1 MNAMMFDLRAALLKK
16 EERESARLMDFAF
29 RLRARTWRLV
39 AEALGADA
47 DEVARLTA
55 QLDEDK
61 LAQHFAEAYPE
72 RAADL
77 PELQRSCA
85 AEARKALIAER
96 GDPSPYRL
104 L

>member
-1 MNAMMFDLRAALLKK
+1 MVWDLRGALLKK

-39 AEALGADA
+39 AEALGADP

-55 QLDEDK
+55 QLDDEGLTAH
-61 LAQHFAEAYPE
+61 LANQRPDRGAE
-72 RAADL
+72 L
-77 PELQRSCA
+77 PELVRAC
-85 AEARKALIAER
+85 ERRARPALISEI

>member
-1 MNAMMFDLRAALLKK
+1 MAFDLRGALLKK

-39 AEALGADA
+39 GEALGTEPDDTARMTALHD
-47 DEVARLTA
+47 DEALLERLATR
-55 QLDEDK
+55 
-61 LAQHFAEAYPE
+61 FPG
-72 RAADL
+72 RAGELSD
-77 PELQRSCA
+77 LQRACA
-85 AEARKALIAER
+85 AEARQQLISEI